1 MDERPPVTY
10 QLEKGMEVLD
20 VKYRE
25 TGYATTF
32 AGSFSCDDPAL
43 NRLWEKSQ
51 RTLYITMRDTYMDCP
66 DRERAQWWGD
76 VVNESGEAFYALDE
90 RAHALTRKGIR
101 ELMDWQRADSTIFSP
116 VPAGNYDSELPM
128 QMLASVGYYGFWNY
142 YMGTGDSATIK
153 YVFPKVKKYIH
164 VWKTDDRGLVIPRK
178 GGWTWGDWG
187 DNKDMELLFNQWYAI
202 ALQGYE
208 RMAGLVGDAGE
219 ARWAEAT
226 ARRLKEEFHR
236 RYWNGACYVS
246 PEYKGDPDDRAQA
259 LAVVSGTL
267 PDSLY
272 PVLRPFFRS
281 HLHASPYMEK
291 IRASGLVP
299 DGVRP
304 GCAQPDEAA
313 VCRHGRQSADHPL
326 GRLGHRR
333 SGFRRR
339 FVQPCLERRSA
350 HHHEPIHRG
359 HCAAGA
365 RLFRIRRPSRPG
377 TLEPHPCH
385 RALERRAGNRF
396 PAGARRP

>member
-1 MDERPPVTY
+1 
-10 QLEKGMEVLD
+10 
-20 VKYRE
+20 
-25 TGYATTF
+25 
-32 AGSFSCDDPAL
+32 
-43 NRLWEKSQ
+43 
-51 RTLYITMRDTYMDCP
+51 MRDTYMDCP

-208 RMAGLVGDAGE
+208 RMAGLVGDTGE

-236 RYWNGACYVS
+236 RYWNGAYYVS

-291 IRASGLVP
+291 YVLQALCQMGYSQDALNRMKLRYAAMVDSPLTTLWEGWGIGGAGFGGGSYNHAWSGGPLTIMSQYIAGIAP
-299 DGVRP
+299 LAPAFSEFGVRP
-304 GCAQPDEAA
+304 DPAHLSHIHAIVPLSG
-313 VCRHGRQSADHPL
+313 GREI
-326 GRLGHRR
+326 
-333 SGFRRR
+333 GFR
-339 FVQPCLERRSA
+339 LERDARECVIVLDVPQGTRA
-350 HHHEPIHRG
+350 HFFVPAPYTRFWANGEERQ
-359 HCAAGA
+359 AGTDG
-365 RLFRIRRPSRPG
+365 LTLQPG
-377 TLEPHPCH
+377 RWDIVL
-385 RALERRAGNRF
+385 R
-396 PAGARRP
+396 